1 MTVASVL
8 KETEARMAKS
18 MDALHHHLGAI
29 RTGRANPAM
38 VEDLQVEAYGSVM
51 PLNQLA
57 SISAP
62 EARTLVIQPW
72 DKGSMKAIE
81 KAILASELGIT
92 PNNDGV
98 VIRLAVPM
106 LTEERRKQ
114 MVKQVH
120 THVEDAKVS
129 VRNIRRDAIQ
139 ALKQLASDKE
149 VSEDEEKRA
158 QDQLETLTK
167 KYVEQSDSIGKAKEA
182 EVLEV

>member
-8 KETEARMAKS
+8 KDTEERMSKS
-18 MDALHHHLGAI
+18 MDALHHHLGSI

-38 VEDLQVEAYGSVM
+38 VEDIQVEAYGSVM

-62 EARTLVIQPW
+62 EARMLVIQPW
-72 DKGSMKAIE
+72 DKGGMKAIE
-81 KAILASELGIT
+81 KAIMASDLGIT

-98 VIRLAVPM
+98 VIRLAIPM
-106 LTEERRKQ
+106 LNEERRKQ

-120 THVEDAKVS
+120 NHVEEAKIS
-129 VRNIRRDAIQ
+129 VRNIRRDAMQ
-139 ALKQLASDKE
+139 SFKTLVSDKAI
-149 VSEDEEKRA
+149 SEDDEKRA
-158 QDQLETLTK
+158 HDQLETLTK
-167 KYVEQSDSIGKAKEA
+167 KYVEMSDSIGKEKEA

>member
-8 KETEARMAKS
+8 KDAEERMSKS
-18 MDALHHHLGAI
+18 MDSLHHHLGAI

-38 VEDLQVEAYGSVM
+38 VEDIQVEAYGSTM

-62 EARTLVIQPW
+62 EARMLVIQPW

-81 KAILASELGIT
+81 KAIMSSDLGIT

-98 VIRLAVPM
+98 VIRLAIPM
-106 LTEERRKQ
+106 LNEERRKQ

-120 THVEDAKVS
+120 GHVEDAKVS
-129 VRNIRRDAIQ
+129 VRNIRRDAMQ
-139 ALKQLASDKE
+139 GFKSLVSSKE
-149 VSEDEEKRA
+149 ISEDDEKRA
-158 QDQLETLTK
+158 HDQLETLTK
-167 KYVEQSDSIGKAKEA
+167 KYVEMSESIGKDKEA

>member
-1 MTVASVL
+1 MTVATVL
-8 KETEARMAKS
+8 KDAEDRMSKS

-62 EARTLVIQPW
+62 EARMLVIQPW

-81 KAILASELGIT
+81 KAIMISELGIT

-98 VIRLAVPM
+98 VIRLAIPM

-120 THVEDAKVS
+120 THVEESKVS

-139 ALKQLASDKE
+139 QFKQLVTDKE
-149 VSEDEEKRA
+149 ISEDEEKRA
-158 QDQLETLTK
+158 HDQLETLTK
-167 KYVEQSDSIGKAKEA
+167 KYVEMSEGIGKDKEA

>member
-1 MTVASVL
+1 MTVADVL
-8 KETEARMAKS
+8 KETEGRMSKS

-38 VEDLQVEAYGSVM
+38 VEDIQVEAYGSMM

-62 EARTLVIQPW
+62 EARLLVIQPW
-72 DKGSMKAIE
+72 DKGSMKFIE
-81 KAILASELGIT
+81 KAIQISELGIT
-92 PNNDGV
+92 PSNDGV

-120 THVEDAKVS
+120 GHVEEAKIS
-129 VRNIRRDAIQ
+129 VRNVRRDAMQ
-139 ALKQLASDKE
+139 SFKSLVSGKE
-149 VSEDEEKRA
+149 ISEDEEKRA
-158 QDQLETLTK
+158 HDQLETLTK
-167 KYVEQSDSIGKAKEA
+167 KYVEMSDSIGKDKEA
-182 EVLEV
+182 ELLEV

>member
-8 KETEARMAKS
+8 KETEERMSKS
-18 MDALHHHLGAI
+18 MDALHHHLGSI

-38 VEDLQVEAYGSVM
+38 VEDIQVEAYGSVM

-62 EARTLVIQPW
+62 EARMLVIQPW
-72 DKGSMKAIE
+72 DKGGMKAIE
-81 KAILASELGIT
+81 KAIMASDLGIT

-98 VIRLAVPM
+98 VIRLAIPM
-106 LTEERRKQ
+106 LNEERRKQ

-120 THVEDAKVS
+120 NHVEEAKIS
-129 VRNIRRDAIQ
+129 VRNIRRDAMQ
-139 ALKQLASDKE
+139 SFKALVSDKE
-149 VSEDEEKRA
+149 ISEDDEKRA
-158 QDQLETLTK
+158 HDQLETLTK
-167 KYVEQSDSIGKAKEA
+167 KYVEMSDSIGKEKEA

>member
-8 KETEARMAKS
+8 KETEERMSKS
-18 MDALHHHLGAI
+18 MDALHHHLGSI

-38 VEDLQVEAYGSVM
+38 VEDIQVDAYGSMM

-62 EARTLVIQPW
+62 EARMLVIQPW
-72 DKGSMKAIE
+72 DKGGMKAIE
-81 KAILASELGIT
+81 KAIMASDLGIT

-98 VIRLAVPM
+98 VIRLAIPM
-106 LTEERRKQ
+106 LNEERRKQ

-120 THVEDAKVS
+120 NHVEEAKIS
-129 VRNIRRDAIQ
+129 VRNIRRDAMQ
-139 ALKQLASDKE
+139 SFKALVSDKE
-149 VSEDEEKRA
+149 ISEDDEKRA
-158 QDQLETLTK
+158 HDQLETLTR
-167 KYVEQSDSIGKAKEA
+167 KYVDMSDSIGKEKEA